1 MAKKSRRV
9 RRKGTQPK
17 LSQTQL
23 AQPSQAT
30 LETREVVEEP
40 TEAPTTVSNEVNYE
54 KEYHYVLTDLR
65 RLVVL
70 AAAILAGI
78 IILSIVL

>member
-9 RRKGTQPK
+9 RRKSTQPK

-30 LETREVVEEP
+30 LEAREVVEEP
-40 TEAPTTVSNEVNYE
+40 AEEPTASSGEVDYE
-54 KEYHYVLTDLR
+54 KEYHYVVTDLR

-78 IILSIVL
+78 IVLSIIL